1 MKDVRAIAAI
11 LHPNLD
17 LSERTLSTKQIA
29 LVINAIRSESI
40 TPEEHAL
47 GSFTRRELKGLSSWP
62 KWRDGEHKQLDH
74 FHQLQMYELLVAQPQ
89 GAIVLRP
96 C

>member
-47 GSFTRRELKGLSSWP
+47 GSFAAETQAPLHMAK
-62 KWRDGEHKQLDH
+62 
-74 FHQLQMYELLVAQPQ
+74 VA
-89 GAIVLRP
+89 
-96 C
+96 